1 MNKPDLCKAKDRS
14 KVDIKYI
21 DASADLKPIFKG
33 KKYFLRTYGCQMN
46 VHDS

>member
-33 KKYFLRTYGCQMN
+33 KKEKRAK
-46 VHDS
+46 

>member
-21 DASADLKPIFKG
+21 DATARFK
-33 KKYFLRTYGCQMN
+33 TN
-46 VHDS
+46 I